1 MLGWRL
7 GLALKQVLSTRLIHL
22 LWQIQLQICCVSI
35 RLPQSA
41 NQRFLMSSV
50 DWASSITKMENGL
63 DLNPQEAQDLMR
75 EVLEDRADKET
86 LKQFLL
92 ALKSKGETAE
102 EVGALVAQ
110 MYEHCAPIKI
120 EERSVDTVGTGG
132 DGAHTI
138 NISTT
143 AAIIA
148 AAAGSRVVKHGNRAA
163 SSKSGAGDLLEVLGV
178 AINLDGAKVA
188 STVSE
193 LGIGFCFAPVF
204 HPAMRFAAPARKELA
219 TATVFNVLG
228 PLANPARPKAAAI
241 GVANERMHLVMAQ
254 VLADRGVEGFVFRGD
269 DGLDEITLATTTSVL
284 TIGGG
289 EITSDRIDA
298 KDFGLAN
305 APISAL
311 VGGDANENARITN
324 AIFAGE
330 KGAPRDA
337 VLLNAAAAIAAFD
350 GQVGQSIHERISASL
365 LKATDAVDS
374 GAATNLLTRWVTLS
388 QELANS

>member
-1 MLGWRL
+1 MSAIDWD
-7 GLALKQVLSTRLIHL
+7 A
-22 LWQIQLQICCVSI
+22 SI
-35 RLPQSA
+35 SKLES
-41 NQRFLMSSV
+41 
-50 DWASSITKMENGL
+50 GL
-63 DLNPQEAQDLMR
+63 DLAPQEAQLLMR
-75 EVLEDRADKET
+75 EVLEDRADKEV
-86 LKQFLL
+86 LKRFLL
-92 ALKSKGETAE
+92 ALKSKGETPE
-102 EVGALVAQ
+102 EVGALVEQ
-110 MYEHCAPIKI
+110 MFLHCAPIKI
-120 EERSVDTVGTGG
+120 TERAVDTVGTGG

-163 SSKSGAGDLLEVLGV
+163 SSKSGAGDLLEALGV
-178 AINLDGAKVA
+178 AINLVGPKVA
-188 STVSE
+188 RTVAD

-204 HPAMRFAAPARKELA
+204 HPAMRFAAPARKELG
-219 TATVFNVLG
+219 TPTVFNILG

-269 DGLDEITLATTTSVL
+269 DGLDEITLATSTSVL
-284 TIGGG
+284 TIGNG

-298 KDFGLAN
+298 TDFGLEN
-305 APISAL
+305 APIAAL
-311 VGGDANENARITN
+311 VGGDANENARITK

-350 GQVGQSIHERISASL
+350 GDMSQGIHERISKSL
-365 LKATDAVDS
+365 TKAITAVDS
-374 GAATNLLTRWVTLS
+374 GAAADLLNRWVVLS
-388 QELANS
+388 QSLSAN